1 MKNTALIIVALI
13 GLSQAFAQNKEI
25 VFEQGTWEEVLAKAK
40 KENKL
45 IFMDAYAS
53 WCGPCKWM
61 ARTAFKNDTVA
72 DFYNAQFINYKLD
85 MEKGQG
91 PELARKYKVNA
102 YPNLLYIDAN
112 GELVHRSCGALASQE
127 FIALGKDA
135 KNPEKQFA
143 NVQKQYETNKTNS
156 IFLKKYLQTLSTSCL
171 KTEEVATQYFS
182 TLKEQ
187 EMLNKDTW
195 EMLMQFANKIES
207 WEFSF
212 VEKNYADYVSRFGQE
227 EVEGLIGKV
236 YSNEMYTALRKK
248 ETERY
253 NDLKVRLQ
261 KSEYKNAKEI
271 TLNMDMEKYFAEEK
285 YEDYAKTALQLLSI
299 TQNPNPEMVNSI
311 GWNFYEKVENKDA
324 IEKVIPFLDVACA
337 AEPSYA
343 FFDTYAALLVKSG
356 NPKAKEWIN
365 KALEQGKKEGADV
378 SETEKL
384 SGKLK

>member
-1 MKNTALIIVALI
+1 MKKTVQIMLILM
-13 GLSQAFAQNKEI
+13 GLNYAYAQNKEI
-25 VFEQGTWEEVLAKAK
+25 TFEHGTWEEVLAKAK
-40 KENKL
+40 KENKM

-91 PELARKYKVNA
+91 PELAKKYKVSA

-143 NVQKQYETNKTNS
+143 NVQKQYEANKTNS
-156 IFLKKYLQTLSTSCL
+156 VFLKNYLQILSSSCL
-171 KTEEVATQYFS
+171 RTEDVSTQYFS

-187 EMLNKDTW
+187 EMFSKDTW
-195 EMLMQFANKIES
+195 EMIMQYANKMES

-212 VEKNYADYVSRFGQE
+212 VEKNYTDYVSRFGQQ
-227 EVEGLIGKV
+227 EVDGLIGKV

-248 ETERY
+248 ETPRY

-271 TLNMDMEKYFAEEK
+271 ILNMDMEKYFAEEK

-299 TQNPNPEMVNSI
+299 TQDPNPEMVNSI

-324 IEKVIPFLDVACA
+324 LEKVLPFLDNACT
-337 AEPSYA
+337 AEPAYA
-343 FFDTYAALLVKSG
+343 LYDTHAALLVKAG
-356 NPKAKEWIN
+356 NPKAKEWIS
-365 KALEQGKKEGADV
+365 KAIEQGKKEGADV

-384 SGKLK
+384 KAKIK